1 MTRTDLVEKLRE
13 TGLTQVELARRLGV
27 SQAAVSFWFRGRR
40 TPSWEVIR
48 RMARAFPEMA
58 DDVIQVLLGDEDA

>member
-1 MTRTDLVEKLRE
+1 MTRIDLVERLRE

-27 SQAAVSFWFRGRR
+27 SQAAVSFWFRGKR

-48 RMARAFPEMA
+48 RMARAFPEMT
-58 DDVIQVLLGDEDA
+58 DDVVEVLLGDEDA